1 MNYIEFGIIKE
12 NKKKVYETKKGNLYD
27 DYMLSRYF
35 NDIYLLSLYKQKKDI
50 VNITKYIHDK
60 KDLKANIINLILL
73 SIHSND
79 DKFYEF
85 GFTLLE
91 KIQFFRI
98 IIDLFDFKDVEL
110 KKLKFCGCDISEK
123 FIFFANNF
131 YKDYNVSLGKKVC
144 IKGEGG
150 LKDSIFFSKG
160 ISLLYEKNNI
170 HLLDLIIKNSKCG
183 SFDFSVGKDRKIKK
197 LLETGCQLYYPSF
210 RDFQE
215 IMKKN
220 KSKKFIF
227 RNIKSIK
234 DKVYFEVV
242 YGNKETIDKFNN
254 KLSLLNEKHKKS
266 NLPLKAF
273 DLNTKFCEK
282 LEIKK

>member
-12 NKKKVYETKKGNLYD
+12 SKKKVYETRKGNLYD

-35 NDIYLLSLYKQKKDI
+35 NDIYLLSHYKKKKDI
-50 VNITKYIHDK
+50 VNIIKYIHDK
-60 KDLKANIINLILL
+60 KDLKFNIINLILL
-73 SIHSND
+73 SIHNND
-79 DKFYEF
+79 NKFYEF

-91 KIQFFRI
+91 KIQFFQI
-98 IIDLFDFKDVEL
+98 IIDLFNFKDVEL

-144 IKGEGG
+144 IKD

-183 SFDFSVGKDRKIKK
+183 SFDFSVGKDGKIKK
-197 LLETGCQLYYPSF
+197 LLETGYHLYYPSF

-220 KSKKFIF
+220 KSKKFVF

-282 LEIKK
+282 LEIRK